1 MRTNEETLVSAPILK
16 WPEAGYRSAPFRV
29 FHDPE
34 IYAREQ
40 ERIFRGPVWHYL
52 ALDAELPDPG
62 DFKSNFIGDTPVV
75 VTRDG
80 DGRLH
85 GFVNRCAHRGSLV
98 CLESAGKKRDGFTCV
113 YHAWSYDLAGNLKSA
128 AFRRGIRGEGG
139 LPDDFELAQHGLQPV
154 RVESFAGLIF
164 GTLSAR
170 AEPLQAYIGD
180 VVAAGIKRTMRKP
193 LRVLGYDSQ
202 IINANWKTYGEN
214 SRDSFHANILHTFF
228 GTFGISRQSQ
238 ESAIIVEPRALHYYT
253 YTKRGTEVA
262 STDYEATAAALR
274 SVKSDFS
281 LKDTS
286 LLDWKDEFGDGSST
300 FLLTLFPMF
309 MIQQV
314 QHSLAVRLLVP
325 KSPERCELIF
335 TYFGYADDP
344 PEMIEKRLKHV
355 NLTGSAGLVS
365 LEDGAVSEFVGK
377 GTMGSGEAASF
388 MEMGG
393 KDLTG
398 GGTSKLS
405 EKPLRGFWN
414 AYRTLMGL

>member
-1 MRTNEETLVSAPILK
+1 MTETLLD
-16 WPEAGYRSAPFRV
+16 WPKEGYRRAPFRV
-29 FHDPE
+29 FHDPA

-40 ERIFRGPVWHYL
+40 ERIFRGPVWNYL
-52 ALDAELPDPG
+52 ALEAEVPDPG
-62 DFKSNFIGDTPVV
+62 DFKTSFIGETPVV
-75 VTRDG
+75 VTRDH
-80 DGRLH
+80 DGCLH

-98 CLESAGKKRDGFTCV
+98 CLESSGKRREDFTCV
-113 YHAWSYDLAGNLKSA
+113 YHAWSYDLAGNLTSA
-128 AFRRGIRGEGG
+128 AFRHGIAGKGG
-139 LPDDFELAQHGLQPV
+139 LPTDFALRDHGLQRV
-154 RVESFAGLIF
+154 RVDSICGLIF
-164 GTLSAR
+164 GTLSDKS
-170 AEPLQAYIGD
+170 EPLADYIGD
-180 VVAAGIKRTMRKP
+180 MVAGGIRRTMRRP

-214 SRDSFHANILHTFF
+214 SRDSYHANILHTFF

-238 ESAIIVEPRALHYYT
+238 ESAIMVEPRALHYYT
-253 YTKRGTEVA
+253 YTKRGTESA
-262 STDYEATAAALR
+262 NADYDATAASLR
-274 SVKSDFS
+274 SVKSDFH
-281 LKDTS
+281 LRDTS
-286 LLDWKDEFGDGSST
+286 LLDWRDEFGDGSST

-314 QHSLAVRLLVP
+314 QHSLAVRQLLP

-335 TYFGYADDP
+335 TYFGFADDP
-344 PEMIEKRLKHV
+344 PALVEQRLKHV

-377 GTMGSGEAASF
+377 GTMGSGDAASY

-393 KDLTG
+393 TDLTS

-414 AYRTLMGL
+414 AYRSLMDL